1 MPQPIRP
8 IPRDVAWPP
17 HGLQGFGPRPA
28 PRGVV
33 YTGEDSNHC
42 ASTRLQWPQSGISP
56 DVLRRAARN
65 PDEALALLGE
75 PHGPRLP
82 RRMPV
87 GFGSRPAPRS
97 VVCIG
102 DGCGHC
108 AAERG
113 EPYRP
118 RRAPIGFGDPPRA
131 EARLAPLFLAGGV
144 LAALLIAFLR
154 SL

>member
-8 IPRDVAWPP
+8 IPRDVTWPP
-17 HGLQGFGPRPA
+17 HGLQGFGSRPA
-28 PRGVV
+28 PRG
-33 YTGEDSNHC
+33 
-42 ASTRLQWPQSGISP
+42 
-56 DVLRRAARN
+56 
-65 PDEALALLGE
+65 
-75 PHGPRLP
+75 
-82 RRMPV
+82 
-87 GFGSRPAPRS
+87 

-131 EARLAPLFLAGGV
+131 EVRLAPFFLAGGV